1 MAEKSITSRQMFVFP
16 TLWPNMKMAEL
27 IMMMMMRI
35 RTMVMMTTTIKI
47 EFVLTKTNLIVG

>member
-1 MAEKSITSRQMFVFP
+1 MFVFP

-27 IMMMMMRI
+27 IMMTMMMMMRI
-35 RTMVMMTTTIKI
+35 LMMVMMMTTIKI